1 MTLTVSELR
10 AQVEAVLERGAGAE
24 VVGIYAPSADP
35 WPETLDAAGR
45 SYRVR
50 WCPSPL
56 AARMAL
62 RDVRRS
68 GTEQGLLMLTSLT
81 EQQLGADVVARLA
94 RGKLFR
100 IRQWEIVRSA
110 FRAQEVDGRLAR
122 HGWMADLLIQRR
134 PAGGYDPVGS
144 RVLDADTAWRALLLV
159 TLGLDTGRP
168 DADEWLQWTLDPQ
181 AGARW
186 RALPDEAQRAI
197 AERVAETAGPAG
209 ALITGAVRAGFADD
223 VLPLGLVADLLSR
236 DDVAGHDVI
245 AARARIERYV
255 STLRFTATAGR
266 RWADAAMRRLRALP
280 EARARTLLARADEL
294 AGDLLLASQAVDS
307 DVLPSGFEARLE
319 AFARQLEAIVVTL
332 EVTSEATS
340 EATPERA
347 RLAGAALEATA
358 ARVLQHAQAGSMPA
372 RVECVQMATRLARW
386 LALPATPAD
395 QFLVQA
401 RHYAAD
407 GAFVDW
413 ARLKVGDDPGAALT
427 RAFRALSMAVQAR
440 RDAQNRRFAAALQQW
455 TAASGAHD
463 ALPGVEQVIDRVVG
477 PLADAAPVLWL
488 VVDGLSLGLREEL
501 ASSLSAAGWTS
512 LVPEQA
518 AWSGAAVAALPT
530 VTEISRASLLAGR
543 LARGAQSFER
553 SAFLQHPAL
562 AARTRPHG
570 PSIFHKGEL
579 ADGPTLSVTVRE
591 AVADPA
597 QRVIAVVFNA
607 IDDQLD
613 GAMQLNVQWSL
624 EHLPPLPALLH
635 EARGA
640 RRLVI
645 VTADHGHVLERGTTE
660 KRVAGRPENGD
671 ERSGDRWRMAAEPP
685 GEGELTLEGSRVL
698 TAAGAHRVTVAWS
711 ETLRYGAKKNGYHG
725 GATPQEVLVPLM
737 VLAPT
742 GMPVAGW
749 KPSAVRAPDWWNDPA
764 TAPAAARE
772 PAVAPRAAPRTVARP
787 AADSPQPDLFGAAP
801 LAAPGTSQPAGAAPA
816 AGSAAE
822 ATAIAAA
829 AGPAPW
835 IDALLASTAYR
846 TQRTLA
852 ARVAPPDE
860 AMRVLLQALTER
872 GGKLSRAA
880 LAARLELAPMRV
892 AGFVAAARRLLNI
905 DQAPVL
911 AYDDASDTVEL
922 NRTLLEAQFGLRRGP
937 SP

>member
-1 MTLTVSELR
+1 MTLTANELR

-24 VVGIYAPSADP
+24 IVGIYAPSADP

-45 SYRVR
+45 SFRVC

-56 AARMAL
+56 AARLAL
-62 RDVRRS
+62 RDARRS
-68 GTEQGLLMLTSLT
+68 GADQGLLMLTSLT

-100 IRQWEIVRSA
+100 IRQWDIVRSA
-110 FRAQEVDGRLAR
+110 FRAQEVDSRLAR

-168 DADEWLQWTLDPQ
+168 DADEWLQWTLDPD
-181 AGARW
+181 APSRW
-186 RALPDEAQRAI
+186 AALPDEAQRAV
-197 AERVAETAGPAG
+197 AERIAETAGPAG
-209 ALITGAVRAGFADD
+209 ALITGAVRAGFTGD

-266 RWADAAMRRLRALP
+266 RWADAAIRRLRTLP
-280 EARARTLLARADEL
+280 AERARALLARADEL
-294 AGDLLLASQAVDS
+294 AGDLLLASHAVDS
-307 DVLPSGFEARLE
+307 ELLPSGFEARLE
-319 AFARQLEAIVVTL
+319 AYARQLESTVA
-332 EVTSEATS
+332 SPDA
-340 EATPERA
+340 A
-347 RLAGAALEATA
+347 AGAALEAA
-358 ARVLQHAQAGSMPA
+358 AGRVLQHAQAASTPA
-372 RVECVQMATRLARW
+372 RVERVQMATRLARW

-395 QFLVQA
+395 EFLAHA
-401 RHYAAD
+401 RHYASD

-413 ARLKVGDDPGAALT
+413 ARLKVGDDPGATLT

-440 RDAQNRRFAAALQQW
+440 RDAQNRAFAAALQQW

-463 ALPGVEQVIDRVVG
+463 ALPGVEQLIERVVG
-477 PLADAAPVLWL
+477 PLADAAPVLLL
-488 VVDGLSLGLREEL
+488 VVDGLSLGVREEL
-501 ASSLSAAGWTS
+501 ASSLGAAGWTS
-512 LVPEQA
+512 LAPEQG

-543 LARGAQSFER
+543 LARGSQSLER

-562 AARTRPHG
+562 APRTRPHG

-591 AVADPA
+591 AVADPS

-640 RRLVI
+640 RRLIV

-660 KRVAGRPENGD
+660 KRVAGGN
-671 ERSGDRWRMAAEPP
+671 ERSGDRWRAAAEPP
-685 GEGELTLEGSRVL
+685 GEGELTLAGSRVL
-698 TAAGAHRVTVAWS
+698 TASGANRVTVPWS

-737 VLAPT
+737 VLGPT

-749 KPSAVRAPDWWNDPA
+749 KPSAARAPDWWNDPA
-764 TAPAAARE
+764 PAAAAARE
-772 PAVAPRAAPRTVARP
+772 PATVAARPASRPVGRP
-787 AADSPQPDLFGAAP
+787 AADSPQTDLFGAAQAAALSASLP
-801 LAAPGTSQPAGAAPA
+801 AATAANSVAGNAAPVVPA
-816 AGSAAE
+816 AGH
-822 ATAIAAA
+822 
-829 AGPAPW
+829 PPW
-835 IDALLASTAYR
+835 IDALFASPAYR
-846 TQRTLA
+846 TQRALA

-860 AMRVLLQALTER
+860 AMRVLLQALSDR

-892 AGFVAAARRLLNI
+892 AGFVAAARRLLNV

-922 NRTLLEAQFGLRRGP
+922 NRTLLEAQFGLRGGQQ
-937 SP
+937 S